1 MGKHTDFP
9 FGYND
14 PDELSWSRC
23 MQRIECPGCGK
34 FHGYCADLQEP
45 VSKDS
50 SKVGEKRPMMDLKAH
65 RSKDTRK
72 GFKQRPFLKTKDI
85 PAKGGDYTIQEFRQ
99 APKNM
104 QYSDFLMDV
113 RNGKQEYTV
122 GLRSG
127 SVLMDMLID
136 ELGTKSE
143 KWTGKKVHLIKA
155 GPKGQYINVG

>member
-1 MGKHTDFP
+1 
-9 FGYND
+9 
-14 PDELSWSRC
+14 
-23 MQRIECPGCGK
+23 
-34 FHGYCADLQEP
+34 
-45 VSKDS
+45 VSKNS
-50 SKVGEKRPMMDLKAH
+50 SKVGEEEITMELKSH

-72 GFKQRPFLKTKDI
+72 AFKQRPFLKAKDI
-85 PAKGGDYTIQEFRQ
+85 PQKGGDYTILEFRQ

-127 SVLMDMLID
+127 SVLLDMLID